1 MSKEIK
7 LHGSM
12 SVDKNIRPVKVGDDL
27 SSLSLAEDKKGA
39 RITGDLE
46 VQGNVNQES
55 LYKQD
60 TNSFLFKDVS
70 VGFRQGVATYDA
82 TSTVIDFRITNKVF
96 LQFDGG
102 NITNLNSFFPN
113 VSGNFILILKQD
125 GSGSR
130 TVTNFRSY
138 NVEGDAGKGSSAL
151 VFAGG
156 SNPTLTTDANHVD
169 IISTYWDAD
178 AQIGYS
184 VASLDFQF

>member
-7 LHGSM
+7 LHGSI

>member
-12 SVDKNIRPVKVGDDL
+12 TVDKNIRPVKVGDDL

>member
-156 SNPTLTTDANHVD
+156 SNATLTTDANHVD